1 MATMTP
7 EMQQWLA
14 ALPPQVQKDLMGGN
28 TTTRYKAYIKL
39 MQEAGQNAQKNDPEF
54 QEWQAAA
61 RMYGPQDQ
69 DQAPPMPPAVAKRMQ
84 DAVFAAIGP
93 AVADYNVAAADVS
106 EQNKKS
112 ITSRIG
118 SALKFA
124 VPALVG
130 GAGLVAT
137 GLLGSAAQGFVGGG
151 SLGGS
156 GVSAG
161 AISGAAGL
169 PELGLASQTGLG
181 TGLGGAGTIT
191 GGSGPL
197 LSTGLGGTGSGLGV
211 AGAAA
216 PALGGGS
223 AVAGSSLLS
232 GLAGLADYAPL
243 ISAGLGVANSALGG
257 PDMPSTPNYSALLDK
272 QTVAQNA
279 LYDKLLKDSRVNQIG
294 PDGSQTWSKDA
305 NGQWTL
311 TNSLNNSQ
319 QGLYD
324 TQQGMSQ
331 ALLNNAQSGLQGPV
345 DVSNIPGMNYGT
357 TDANGMP
364 NYNQTVADA
373 YYSQGTRYLDPQI
386 TQDQRALE
394 SRLGAQGFVPGT
406 PAYNQAMENFMDAKN
421 RSYGSV
427 RDFATTQGFTTGLQ
441 NAQFGN
447 QARQQSISE
456 ALMLRN
462 QPLNELNA
470 FRSGSQVNAPQG
482 NAQYQTPNQSAPD
495 VMGTAQNS
503 YNANLGQYNAG
514 VAQNNQTTNSLFG
527 LAGTLSNGKYNLF
540 TGMGK

>member
-1 MATMTP
+1 VAFFFGQKMGILSSFGRDLKGGTSAYQKFNSQFSKWMAANPDLAGTGSLFMGDANNEAGAPMMTTP
-7 EMQQWLA
+7 ERDRAKALWLETLPIETRKKALQEFKQHSADMA
-14 ALPPQVQKDLMGGN
+14 AVQKYGSGA
-28 TTTRYKAYIKL
+28 TKALLGTI
-39 MQEAGQNAQKNDPEF
+39 A
-54 QEWQAAA
+54 
-61 RMYGPQDQ
+61 
-69 DQAPPMPPAVAKRMQ
+69 
-84 DAVFAAIGP
+84 
-93 AVADYNVAAADVS
+93 
-106 EQNKKS
+106 
-112 ITSRIG
+112 
-118 SALKFA
+118 
-124 VPALVG
+124 G
-130 GAGLVAT
+130 GAVLSGLS
-137 GLLGSAAQGFVGGG
+137 G
-151 SLGGS
+151 

-161 AISGAAGL
+161 AIQSAAGA
-169 PELGLASQTGLG
+169 PQTGLG
-181 TGLGGAGTIT
+181 GSGTIT
-191 GGSGPL
+191 GGSGTM

-211 AGAAA
+211 AGATA
-216 PALGGGS
+216 PVLGGGS

-257 PDMPSTPNYSALLDK
+257 PDMPSTPNYSGLLDQ
-272 QTVAQNA
+272 QTAAQNA
-279 LYDKLLKDSRVNQIG
+279 LYDKLLRDSRVNQIG

-456 ALMLRN
+456 ALALRN